1 MMNDQQPSA
10 GRLAAQPPLVGL
22 LPVMDPRI
30 DPALERKILG
40 YLELVDK
47 LRGLG
52 VEVVWP
58 GRAVSR
64 EEEAVAE
71 AERMRAE
78 GACGVIYFTC
88 WFLRANV
95 IAGACRHS
103 GLPALLWSIPNLD
116 DTSLIGFG
124 VAHGSLDEAGYP
136 HEIVCGPWDEASR
149 EKIGAWIAACRV
161 KGIAA
166 RSRYGHV
173 GGKCLSMMTA
183 DSDANQ
189 WRRQFGIDV
198 DHAEQWTLIHEAEK
212 VPDSATAPWIE
223 RWRREFQSVEV
234 SDEVLARSARLYLAG
249 REMFIRNRWDFAG
262 VKCQFELLDN
272 YLAPC
277 LPVAL
282 WNDDGFVVACETDMN
297 AALTMYVLRLFSGH
311 PVMFSDIQYLN
322 REERWARFLNC
333 GTAAAWLAGGKDK
346 IVLRNCPEIQGTY
359 DETTGKHLCKGGA
372 CPHFVLPPGR
382 VTLARFGRIAGR
394 YVLHA
399 CRGESFAFPHD
410 ENSLLG
416 IGAVWPFAY
425 VKIEQDMERFVRNL
439 RAHHMCIAPGDWLP
453 QLKAL
458 ADLWGVDVL

>member
-1 MMNDQQPSA
+1 MDESRSSDSTGEIQKTV
-10 GRLAAQPPLVGL
+10 VGL

-30 DPALERKILG
+30 DPDLERKILG
-40 YLELVDK
+40 YLDLEEK
-47 LRGLG
+47 LRTL
-52 VEVVWP
+52 EVDVIWP

-64 EEEAVAE
+64 ENDAVAE
-71 AERMRAE
+71 VERMRAA

-95 IAGACRHS
+95 IVGACQHS
-103 GLPALLWSIPNLD
+103 HLPAMVWAIPNLD

-124 VAHGSLDEAGYP
+124 VTHGSLDEVGYP
-136 HEIVCGPWDEASR
+136 HEIVCDQWNESSR
-149 EKIGAWIAACRV
+149 SRMRAWIQACRV
-161 KGIAA
+161 KQVVA

-183 DSDANQ
+183 DGDANQ

-212 VPDSATAPWIE
+212 VPDSKTLPLVEQWK
-223 RWRREFQSVEV
+223 REFKAVEV
-234 SDEVLARSARLYLAG
+234 SDDVLARSARIYLAG
-249 REMFIRNRWDFAG
+249 KDMFARNGWDLAG
-262 VKCQFELLDN
+262 IKCQFELLDN

-297 AALTMYVLRLFSGH
+297 AALTMYVLQLFSGH

-322 REERWARFLNC
+322 REEKWARFLNC
-333 GTAAAWLAGGKDK
+333 GTAATRLAGGKDRV
-346 IVLRNCPEIQGTY
+346 VLRDCPEIQGTY
-359 DETTGKHLCKGGA
+359 DEKTGKHLCQGGA

-399 CRGESFAFPHD
+399 CGGESFAYPHD
-410 ENSLLG
+410 GNSLLG

-425 VKIEQDMERFVRNL
+425 VRIDQDMDRFVSNL
-439 RAHHMCIAPGDWLP
+439 RAHHMCIVPGDWMRELES
-453 QLKAL
+453 L
-458 ADLWGVDVL
+458 ARLWGVEIL

>member
-1 MMNDQQPSA
+1 MNQPQQ
-10 GRLAAQPPLVGL
+10 AASKTTPQMPIVGL

-30 DPALERKILG
+30 DPALEHKILG
-40 YLELVDK
+40 YLALEAK
-47 LRGLG
+47 LQSLG
-52 VEVVWP
+52 VQVIWP

-71 AERMRAE
+71 VERMRAE
-78 GACGVIYFTC
+78 GACGILYFTA

-95 IAGACRHS
+95 IVGACQHS
-103 GLPALLWSIPNLD
+103 NLPALVWAIPNLD

-124 VAHGSLDEAGYP
+124 VTHGSLDEVGFP
-136 HEIVCGPWDEASR
+136 HEVVCDQWNDASAQAI
-149 EKIGAWIAACRV
+149 KAWIRACQV
-161 KGIAA
+161 KQIVA

-189 WRRQFGIDV
+189 WRRQFGLDV

-212 VPDSATAPWIE
+212 IPESAAVALMDEWKRDFRAID
-223 RWRREFQSVEV
+223 V
-234 SDEVLARSARLYLAG
+234 SDDVLARSARLYLAG
-249 REMFIRNRWDFAG
+249 KEMFTRNRWDFAG

-277 LPVAL
+277 LPIAL
-282 WNDDGFVVACETDMN
+282 WNDDGYVVACETDMN
-297 AALTMYVLRLFSGH
+297 AALTMYVLHQFSHH

-322 REERWARFLNC
+322 REESWARFLNC
-333 GTAAAWLAGGKDK
+333 GTAATRLAGGKQQV
-346 IVLRNCPEIQGTY
+346 VLRNCPEIQGTY
-359 DETTGKHLCKGGA
+359 DEATGKHLCKGGA
-372 CPHFVLPPGR
+372 CPHFILPPGR

-399 CRGESFAFPHD
+399 CGGESFAYPHD

-425 VKIEQDMERFVRNL
+425 VKIEQDMDRFVRNL

-453 QLKAL
+453 ELTAL
-458 ADLWGVDVL
+458 ARLWNVEML

>member
-1 MMNDQQPSA
+1 MNEQQLTNLPRVT
-10 GRLAAQPPLVGL
+10 RLPVVGL

-30 DPALERKILG
+30 DPELEGRILG
-40 YLELVDK
+40 YLDLEAK
-47 LRGLG
+47 IRELG
-52 VEVVWP
+52 VEAIWP

-64 EEEAVAE
+64 EEDAVAE
-71 AERMRAE
+71 VQRMRE
-78 GACGVIYFTC
+78 RGASGIIYFTA

-95 IAGACRHS
+95 VVGACQHS
-103 GLPALLWSIPNLD
+103 HLPALVWSIPNLN

-124 VAHGSLDEAGYP
+124 VTHGSLDEVGFP
-136 HEIVCGPWDEASR
+136 HEVVCDQWNDLSR
-149 EKIGAWIAACRV
+149 KRIRAWIQACEV
-161 KGIAA
+161 KRIVA

-183 DSDANQ
+183 DADANQ
-189 WRRQFGIDV
+189 WRRQFGVDV

-212 VPDSATAPWIE
+212 IPASAIE
-223 RWRREFQSVEV
+223 PLTRQWKSEFKTVDV

-249 REMFIRNRWDFAG
+249 TEMFARNRWNFAG
-262 VKCQFELLDN
+262 IKCQFELLDN

-277 LPVAL
+277 LPIAL
-282 WNDDGFVVACETDMN
+282 WNDEGFVVACETDMN
-297 AALTMYVLRLFSGH
+297 AALTMYVLHLLSGH

-322 REERWARFLNC
+322 RQEGWARFLNC
-333 GTAAAWLAGGKDK
+333 GTAATRLAGGKDK
-346 IVLRNCPEIQGTY
+346 VVLRNCPQIQGTY
-359 DETTGKHLCKGGA
+359 DEATGKHLCQGGA

-399 CRGESFAFPHD
+399 CAGESFAYPHD
-410 ENSLLG
+410 EQSLLG

-425 VKIEQDMERFVRNL
+425 VKIEQEMERFVRNL

-453 QLKAL
+453 QLESL
-458 ADLWGVDVL
+458 ARLWNVDVL